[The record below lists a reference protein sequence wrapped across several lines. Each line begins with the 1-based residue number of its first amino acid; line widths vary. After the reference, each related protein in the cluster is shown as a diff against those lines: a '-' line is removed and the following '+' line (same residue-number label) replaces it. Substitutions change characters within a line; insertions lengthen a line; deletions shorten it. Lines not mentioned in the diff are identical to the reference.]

1 MTASFALPIL
11 NLRTAGTCQGFTMPR
26 PAGAPLTEPV
36 RPQKRFLIRGQRKQ
50 IEVSHNPGAIIGS
63 GSSDGGRPT
72 CQYTA
77 FVNEFNAALVR
88 LHPLATAVSQRT
100 C

>member
-1 MTASFALPIL
+1 VTASFALPIL

-63 GSSDGGRPT
+63 GSSDGGRPLD
-72 CQYTA
+72 
-77 FVNEFNAALVR
+77 LVEKPKE
-88 LHPLATAVSQRT
+88 PLMPLPPVAGADL
-100 C
+100 

>member
-50 IEVSHNPGAIIGS
+50 IEVSHNAGAIIGS
-63 GSSDGGRPT
+63 GSSGGGRPNRGVPVDH
-72 CQYTA
+72 QA
-77 FVNEFNAALVR
+77 SVARRVDQAL
-88 LHPLATAVSQRT
+88 
-100 C
+100 